1 LGVSV
6 APSFFHTCVSEGK
19 VARPEE
25 VQKFKLATKIVT
37 FFIEHF
43 GMRNLFGRE
52 NYEYYARLTGRILKV
67 EDEWIFFTAPWIF
80 SSLAEEDMDASTA
93 PRQDDAQNERS
104 QSRISDPG
112 ISVSVD
118 IHGVGK
124 SLAEHKTASLEAI
137 PENCPLD
144 PNGRLSTSL
153 DDQNV
158 SSPSSCG
165 SQSCYQHR
173 TGDFRSQTLGRS
185 GIGLGRCAESRQTVD
200 PKSDRKVIP
209 GRGQEKKSHTCLP
222 QVHQRQT
229 ERMKHRSEWFLSDP
243 TGLVTVK
250 CRPDRPLSL
259 DPAAGSAKKN
269 IHHDAPS
276 PSAMDISGSVSLPI
290 TSIGALLQHDTSVAA
305 NNFTSSTP
313 GQFIS
318 TSRSPLP
325 SAFLTATSNTPPR
338 SRSPSNRLPIGGLIQ
353 SPGTGATSISAHISQ
368 PADCDNVP
376 LSSTQSSIPPFMTFS
391 SSRKLHQ
398 HFANQAKAH
407 SAHPSSAFITPQMLI
422 SPSQGTN
429 PSPIV
434 ASSGRV
440 TMDQHSFLQSM
451 VKFQS
456 ANQLT
461 ATQASISC
469 GNPKLTQQL
478 LPQIAHA
485 SDIPMSIP
493 QPASTPTASATSRGS
508 GPNNARLRR
517 RLSDKDKER
526 RLVRRSSSKRKDKE
540 NGGDKLTATSSSS
553 LDKLGSSGAITTS
566 VDGGES
572 GPPSIGSMTAGVGG
586 IVTNIEGAIPT
597 HAKPR
602 GTQLKRAG
610 SADTG
615 GANVVTGSTSPRN
628 ATHALL
634 CRTGSQDNPHVE
646 GHLNQ
651 GSGAG
656 GVNSSAASPLTK
668 SLPRI

>member
-1 LGVSV
+1 
-6 APSFFHTCVSEGK
+6 
-19 VARPEE
+19 
-25 VQKFKLATKIVT
+25 
-37 FFIEHF
+37 
-43 GMRNLFGRE
+43 
-52 NYEYYARLTGRILKV
+52 
-67 EDEWIFFTAPWIF
+67 
-80 SSLAEEDMDASTA
+80 
-93 PRQDDAQNERS
+93 
-104 QSRISDPG
+104 
-112 ISVSVD
+112 
-118 IHGVGK
+118 
-124 SLAEHKTASLEAI
+124 
-137 PENCPLD
+137 
-144 PNGRLSTSL
+144 
-153 DDQNV
+153 
-158 SSPSSCG
+158 
-165 SQSCYQHR
+165 
-173 TGDFRSQTLGRS
+173 
-185 GIGLGRCAESRQTVD
+185 
-200 PKSDRKVIP
+200 
-209 GRGQEKKSHTCLP
+209 
-222 QVHQRQT
+222 
-229 ERMKHRSEWFLSDP
+229 MKHRSEWFLSDP

-269 IHHDAPS
+269 ILHDAPS

-353 SPGTGATSISAHISQ
+353 SPGTGATSISTHISQ

-469 GNPKLTQQL
+469 GNPTLTQQL

-485 SDIPMSIP
+485 SDIPLSIP
-493 QPASTPTASATSRGS
+493 QTASTPTASATSRGS

-572 GPPSIGSMTAGVGG
+572 GPPSIG
-586 IVTNIEGAIPT
+586 
-597 HAKPR
+597 
-602 GTQLKRAG
+602 
-610 SADTG
+610 
-615 GANVVTGSTSPRN
+615 
-628 ATHALL
+628 
-634 CRTGSQDNPHVE
+634 
-646 GHLNQ
+646 
-651 GSGAG
+651 
-656 GVNSSAASPLTK
+656 
-668 SLPRI
+668 